1 MAIVFRSIWVIAY
14 RELVRFV
21 QDRPRMISSFS
32 MPIIFLLIFGAG
44 FGRLIGQMMPGV
56 DYIQFMYPGILAM
69 TVLMTSVMSGVS
81 IVWDREF
88 GFLKEVMVSPLTR
101 SGVLIGKAVGAAT
114 IAIIQG
120 AIMLVLAP
128 IVNVP
133 INLGTVLALFPLL
146 LILSLSLSGL
156 GLLIGARM
164 RSQQGFQIVMQLV
177 IFPMMFLSGIFFPVS
192 GVATWLGVLS
202 KLNPVTY
209 GIDAIRQVFLGTEVA
224 GVTVFGHTMGIV
236 DSAIV
241 VAMVGAVLLT
251 TAIWVFN
258 RQECVPSDSSVQ
270 LRFTDR

>member
-21 QDRPRMISSFS
+21 QDKPRLFSSFS
-32 MPIIFLLIFGAG
+32 MPVIFLVIFGAG
-44 FGRLIGQMMPGV
+44 FGKLIGQMMPGV

-69 TVLMTSVMSGVS
+69 TVLMTSVMSGIS

-88 GFLKEVMVSPLTR
+88 GFLKEVLVSPLSR
-101 SGVLIGKAVGAAT
+101 SGVLAGKAVGAAI
-114 IAIIQG
+114 IAVVQG
-120 AIMLVLAP
+120 AIMLVLTP

-133 INLGTVLALFPLL
+133 VTPGKVVALLPLL

-192 GVATWLGVLS
+192 GVATWLEVLS

-241 VAMVGAVLLT
+241 VALVGVVLLT
-251 TAIWVFN
+251 SAIWVFN
-258 RQECVPSDSSVQ
+258 RQD
-270 LRFTDR
+270 

>member
-1 MAIVFRSIWVIAY
+1 VIAY
-14 RELVRFV
+14 RELLRFV
-21 QDRPRMISSFS
+21 QDRPRMFSSFS
-32 MPIIFLLIFGAG
+32 MPIIFLIIFGAG

-88 GFLKEVMVSPLTR
+88 GFLKEVLVSPLSR
-101 SGVLIGKAVGAAT
+101 SGVLAGKAVGAAT

-133 INLGTVLALFPLL
+133 INLGTVLALLPLL
-146 LILSLSLSGL
+146 LILSLALSGL

-192 GVATWLGVLS
+192 GVATWLEVLS

-241 VAMVGAVLLT
+241 VAMAGVVFLT
-251 TAIWVFN
+251 TAIWAFN
-258 RQECVPSDSSVQ
+258 KQE
-270 LRFTDR
+270 

>member
-1 MAIVFRSIWVIAY
+1 MAIVFRTIWVIAY
-14 RELVRFV
+14 RELLRFI
-21 QDRPRMISSFS
+21 QDRPRMFSSFS
-32 MPIIFLLIFGAG
+32 MPIIFLIIFGAG

-88 GFLKEVMVSPLTR
+88 GFLKEVLVSPLSR
-101 SGVLIGKAVGAAT
+101 SGVLAGKAVGAAT

-133 INLGTVLALFPLL
+133 INLGTVLALLPLL
-146 LILSLSLSGL
+146 LILSLALSGL

-192 GVATWLGVLS
+192 GVATWLEVLS

-241 VAMVGAVLLT
+241 VAMAGVVFLT
-251 TAIWVFN
+251 IAIWAFN
-258 RQECVPSDSSVQ
+258 KQE
-270 LRFTDR
+270 

>member
-88 GFLKEVMVSPLTR
+88 GFLKEVLVSPLSR
-101 SGVLIGKAVGAAT
+101 SGVLVGKAIGAAI
-114 IAIIQG
+114 IAIVQG

-133 INLGTVLALFPLL
+133 INLGTVLALLPLL

-251 TAIWVFN
+251 TALWAFN
-258 RQECVPSDSSVQ
+258 RQE
-270 LRFTDR
+270 

>member
-1 MAIVFRSIWVIAY
+1 MAIVFRTIWVIAY
-14 RELVRFV
+14 RELLRFV
-21 QDRPRMISSFS
+21 QDRPRMVSSFS
-32 MPIIFLLIFGAG
+32 MPIIFLIIFGAG

-88 GFLKEVMVSPLTR
+88 GFLKEVLVSPLSR
-101 SGVLIGKAVGAAT
+101 SGVLVGKAVGAAT

-133 INLGTVLALFPLL
+133 INLGTVLALLPLL
-146 LILSLSLSGL
+146 LILSLALSGL

-192 GVATWLGVLS
+192 GVATWLEVLS

-241 VAMVGAVLLT
+241 VAMAGVVFLT
-251 TAIWVFN
+251 IAIWAFN
-258 RQECVPSDSSVQ
+258 KQE
-270 LRFTDR
+270 

>member
-1 MAIVFRSIWVIAY
+1 MAIVFRTIWVIAY
-14 RELVRFV
+14 RELLRFI
-21 QDRPRMISSFS
+21 QDRPRMFSSFS
-32 MPIIFLLIFGAG
+32 MPIIFLIIFGAG

-88 GFLKEVMVSPLTR
+88 GFLKEVLVSPLSR
-101 SGVLIGKAVGAAT
+101 SGVLVGKAVGAAT

-120 AIMLVLAP
+120 AIMVGLAP

-133 INLGTVLALFPLL
+133 INLGTVLALLPLL
-146 LILSLSLSGL
+146 LILSLALSGL

-192 GVATWLGVLS
+192 GVATWLEVLS

-241 VAMVGAVLLT
+241 VAMAGVVFLT
-251 TAIWVFN
+251 TAIWAFN
-258 RQECVPSDSSVQ
+258 KQE
-270 LRFTDR
+270 

>member
-1 MAIVFRSIWVIAY
+1 MAIVFRTIWVIAY

-21 QDRPRMISSFS
+21 ADRPRMFSSFS
-32 MPIIFLLIFGAG
+32 MPLIFLLIFGAG

-69 TVLMTSVMSGVS
+69 TVLMTSIMSGIS

-88 GFLKEVMVSPLTR
+88 GFLKEVLVSPLSR
-101 SGVLIGKAVGAAT
+101 SGVLAGKAVGAAI
-114 IAIIQG
+114 IAMAQG

-133 INLGTVLALFPLL
+133 ITLGKVLALLPLL
-146 LILSLSLSGL
+146 LIVSLSLSGL

-192 GVATWLGVLS
+192 GVATWLEVLS

-251 TAIWVFN
+251 AAIWAFN
-258 RQECVPSDSSVQ
+258 RQE
-270 LRFTDR
+270 

>member
-21 QDRPRMISSFS
+21 QDRPRMFSSFS

-69 TVLMTSVMSGVS
+69 TVLMTSIMSGIS

-88 GFLKEVMVSPLTR
+88 GFLKEVLVSPLSR

-133 INLGTVLALFPLL
+133 INPGTVLALLPLL

-192 GVATWLGVLS
+192 GVATWLAVLS

-241 VAMVGAVLLT
+241 VAMVGVVLLT
-251 TAIWVFN
+251 TALWVFN
-258 RQECVPSDSSVQ
+258 RQE
-270 LRFTDR
+270 

>member
-1 MAIVFRSIWVIAY
+1 MAIVFRTIWVIAY
-14 RELVRFV
+14 RELLRFV
-21 QDRPRMISSFS
+21 QDRPRMFSSFS
-32 MPIIFLLIFGAG
+32 MPIIFLIIFGAG

-88 GFLKEVMVSPLTR
+88 GFLKEVLVSPLSR
-101 SGVLIGKAVGAAT
+101 SGVLAGKAVGAAT

-133 INLGTVLALFPLL
+133 INLGTVLALLPLL

-192 GVATWLGVLS
+192 GVATWLEVLS

-241 VAMVGAVLLT
+241 VAMVGVVFLT
-251 TAIWVFN
+251 IAIWVFN
-258 RQECVPSDSSVQ
+258 KQE
-270 LRFTDR
+270 

>member
-21 QDRPRMISSFS
+21 QDRPRMFSSFS

-69 TVLMTSVMSGVS
+69 TVLMTSIMSGIS

-88 GFLKEVMVSPLTR
+88 GFLKEVLVSPLSR

-133 INLGTVLALFPLL
+133 INPGTVLALLPLL

-192 GVATWLGVLS
+192 GVATWLAVLS

-258 RQECVPSDSSVQ
+258 RQE
-270 LRFTDR
+270 

>member
-14 RELVRFV
+14 RELLRFV
-21 QDRPRMISSFS
+21 QDRPRMFSSFS
-32 MPIIFLLIFGAG
+32 MPIIFLIIFGAG

-69 TVLMTSVMSGVS
+69 TVLMTSIMSGIS

-88 GFLKEVMVSPLTR
+88 GFLKEVLVSPLSR
-101 SGVLIGKAVGAAT
+101 SGVLVGKAVGAAT

-133 INLGTVLALFPLL
+133 INLGTVLALLPLL

-192 GVATWLGVLS
+192 GVATWLAVLS

-241 VAMVGAVLLT
+241 VAMVGVVLLT
-251 TAIWVFN
+251 TALWVFN
-258 RQECVPSDSSVQ
+258 RQD
-270 LRFTDR
+270 

>member
-21 QDRPRMISSFS
+21 QDRPRMFSSFS

-69 TVLMTSVMSGVS
+69 TVLMTSIMSGIS

-88 GFLKEVMVSPLTR
+88 GFLKEVLVSPLSR

-133 INLGTVLALFPLL
+133 INLGTVLALLPLL

-192 GVATWLGVLS
+192 GVATWLAVLS

-241 VAMVGAVLLT
+241 VAMVGVVLLT
-251 TAIWVFN
+251 TALWVFN
-258 RQECVPSDSSVQ
+258 RQE
-270 LRFTDR
+270 

>member
-1 MAIVFRSIWVIAY
+1 MAIVFRTIWVIAY
-14 RELVRFV
+14 RELLRFV
-21 QDRPRMISSFS
+21 QDRPRMFSSFS
-32 MPIIFLLIFGAG
+32 MPIIFLIIFGAG

-88 GFLKEVMVSPLTR
+88 GFLKEVLVSPLSR
-101 SGVLIGKAVGAAT
+101 SGVLAGKAVGAAT

-133 INLGTVLALFPLL
+133 INLGTVLALLPLL
-146 LILSLSLSGL
+146 LILSLALSGL

-192 GVATWLGVLS
+192 GVATWLEVLS

-241 VAMVGAVLLT
+241 VAMVGVVFLT
-251 TAIWVFN
+251 IAIWAFN
-258 RQECVPSDSSVQ
+258 KQE
-270 LRFTDR
+270 

>member
-1 MAIVFRSIWVIAY
+1 MSIVFRTIWVIAY
-14 RELVRFV
+14 RELLRFV
-21 QDRPRMISSFS
+21 QDRPRMFSSFS
-32 MPIIFLLIFGAG
+32 MPIIFLIIFGAG

-56 DYIQFMYPGILAM
+56 NYIQFMYPGILAM

-88 GFLKEVMVSPLTR
+88 GFLKEVLVSPLSR
-101 SGVLIGKAVGAAT
+101 SGVLAGKAVGAAT

-133 INLGTVLALFPLL
+133 INLGTVLALLPLL
-146 LILSLSLSGL
+146 LILSLALSGL

-177 IFPMMFLSGIFFPVS
+177 IFPMMFLSGIFFPIS
-192 GVATWLGVLS
+192 GVATWLEVLS

-241 VAMVGAVLLT
+241 VAMAGVVFLT
-251 TAIWVFN
+251 AAIWSFN
-258 RQECVPSDSSVQ
+258 KQE
-270 LRFTDR
+270 

>member
-1 MAIVFRSIWVIAY
+1 MAIVFRTIWVIAY
-14 RELVRFV
+14 RELLRFV
-21 QDRPRMISSFS
+21 QDRPRMFSSFS
-32 MPIIFLLIFGAG
+32 MPLIFLVIFGAG

-56 DYIQFMYPGILAM
+56 NYIQFMYPGIIAM

-88 GFLKEVMVSPLTR
+88 GFLKEVLVSPLSR
-101 SGVLIGKAVGAAT
+101 SGVLAGKAVGAAT

-133 INLGTVLALFPLL
+133 INLGTVLALLPLL
-146 LILSLSLSGL
+146 LILSLALSGL

-192 GVATWLGVLS
+192 GVATWLEVLS

-241 VAMVGAVLLT
+241 VAMAGVVFLT
-251 TAIWVFN
+251 TAIWAFN
-258 RQECVPSDSSVQ
+258 KQE
-270 LRFTDR
+270 

>member
-1 MAIVFRSIWVIAY
+1 MAIVFRTIWVIAY
-14 RELVRFV
+14 RELLRFV
-21 QDRPRMISSFS
+21 QDRPRMFSSFS
-32 MPIIFLLIFGAG
+32 MPIIFLIIFGAG

-56 DYIQFMYPGILAM
+56 DYVQFMYPGILAM

-88 GFLKEVMVSPLTR
+88 GFLKEVLVSPLSR
-101 SGVLIGKAVGAAT
+101 SGVLAGKAVGAAT

-133 INLGTVLALFPLL
+133 INLGTVLALLPLL
-146 LILSLSLSGL
+146 LILSLALSGL

-192 GVATWLGVLS
+192 GVATWLEVLS

-241 VAMVGAVLLT
+241 VSMAGVVFLT
-251 TAIWVFN
+251 AAIWAFN
-258 RQECVPSDSSVQ
+258 KQE
-270 LRFTDR
+270 

>member
-1 MAIVFRSIWVIAY
+1 MAIVFRTIWVIAY
-14 RELVRFV
+14 RELLRFV
-21 QDRPRMISSFS
+21 QDRPRMVSSFS
-32 MPIIFLLIFGAG
+32 MPIIFLIIFGAG

-56 DYIQFMYPGILAM
+56 DYVQFMYPGILAM
-69 TVLMTSVMSGVS
+69 TVLMTSVMSGIS

-88 GFLKEVMVSPLTR
+88 GFLKEVLVSPLSR
-101 SGVLIGKAVGAAT
+101 SGVLAGKAVGAAT

-133 INLGTVLALFPLL
+133 INLGTVLALLPLL
-146 LILSLSLSGL
+146 LILSLALSGL

-192 GVATWLGVLS
+192 GVATWLEVLS

-241 VAMVGAVLLT
+241 VSMAGVVFLT
-251 TAIWVFN
+251 AAIWAFN
-258 RQECVPSDSSVQ
+258 KQE
-270 LRFTDR
+270 

>member
-1 MAIVFRSIWVIAY
+1 MAIVFRTIWVIAY
-14 RELVRFV
+14 RELLRFV
-21 QDRPRMISSFS
+21 QDRPRMFSSFS
-32 MPIIFLLIFGAG
+32 MPIIFLIIFGAG

-69 TVLMTSVMSGVS
+69 TVLMTSVMAGVS

-88 GFLKEVMVSPLTR
+88 GFLKEVLVSPLSR
-101 SGVLIGKAVGAAT
+101 SGVLVGKAVGAAT

-133 INLGTVLALFPLL
+133 INLGTVLALLPLL
-146 LILSLSLSGL
+146 LILSLALSGL

-192 GVATWLGVLS
+192 GVATWLEVLS

-241 VAMVGAVLLT
+241 VAMVGVVFLT
-251 TAIWVFN
+251 TAIWAFN
-258 RQECVPSDSSVQ
+258 KQE
-270 LRFTDR
+270 

>member
-14 RELVRFV
+14 RELLRFV
-21 QDRPRMISSFS
+21 QDRPRMFSSFS
-32 MPIIFLLIFGAG
+32 MPIIFLIIFGAG

-88 GFLKEVMVSPLTR
+88 GFLKEVLVSPLSR

-133 INLGTVLALFPLL
+133 INLGTVLALLPLL

-164 RSQQGFQIVMQLV
+164 RSQQGFQIMMQLV
-177 IFPMMFLSGIFFPVS
+177 IFPVMFLSGIFFPVS
-192 GVATWLGVLS
+192 GVATWLAVLS

-241 VAMVGAVLLT
+241 VAMVGVVLLT

-258 RQECVPSDSSVQ
+258 KQE
-270 LRFTDR
+270 

>member
-1 MAIVFRSIWVIAY
+1 MAIVFRTIWVIAY

-21 QDRPRMISSFS
+21 ADRPRMFSSFS
-32 MPIIFLLIFGAG
+32 MPLIFLLIFGAG

-69 TVLMTSVMSGVS
+69 TVLMTSIMSGIS

-88 GFLKEVMVSPLTR
+88 GFLKEVLVSPLSR
-101 SGVLIGKAVGAAT
+101 SGVLAGKAVGAAI
-114 IAIIQG
+114 IAMAQG

-133 INLGTVLALFPLL
+133 ITLGKVLALLPLL

-192 GVATWLGVLS
+192 GVATWLEVLS

-251 TAIWVFN
+251 AAIWVFN
-258 RQECVPSDSSVQ
+258 RQE
-270 LRFTDR
+270 

>member
-1 MAIVFRSIWVIAY
+1 MAIVFRTIWVIAY
-14 RELVRFV
+14 RELLRFV
-21 QDRPRMISSFS
+21 QDRPRMFSSFS
-32 MPIIFLLIFGAG
+32 MPIIFLIIFGAG

-88 GFLKEVMVSPLTR
+88 GFLKEVLVSPLSR
-101 SGVLIGKAVGAAT
+101 SGVLAGKAVGAAI

-133 INLGTVLALFPLL
+133 INLGTVLALLPLL
-146 LILSLSLSGL
+146 LIFSLALSGL

-192 GVATWLGVLS
+192 GVATWLEVLS

-241 VAMVGAVLLT
+241 VAMVGVVFLT
-251 TAIWVFN
+251 IAIWAFN
-258 RQECVPSDSSVQ
+258 KQE
-270 LRFTDR
+270 

>member
-1 MAIVFRSIWVIAY
+1 MAIVFRTIWVIAY
-14 RELVRFV
+14 RELLRFV
-21 QDRPRMISSFS
+21 QDRPRMVSSFS
-32 MPIIFLLIFGAG
+32 MPLIFLIIFGAG

-56 DYIQFMYPGILAM
+56 DYVQFMYPGIIAM
-69 TVLMTSVMSGVS
+69 TVLMTSVMSGIS

-88 GFLKEVMVSPLTR
+88 GFLKEVLVSPLSR
-101 SGVLIGKAVGAAT
+101 SGVLVGKAVGAAT

-133 INLGTVLALFPLL
+133 INLGTVLALLPLL
-146 LILSLSLSGL
+146 LILSLALSGL

-192 GVATWLGVLS
+192 GVATWLEVLS

-241 VAMVGAVLLT
+241 VSMAGVVFLT
-251 TAIWVFN
+251 AAIWAFN
-258 RQECVPSDSSVQ
+258 KQE
-270 LRFTDR
+270 

>member
-1 MAIVFRSIWVIAY
+1 MAIVFRTIWVIAY
-14 RELVRFV
+14 RELLRFV
-21 QDRPRMISSFS
+21 QDRPRMFSSFS
-32 MPIIFLLIFGAG
+32 MPIIFLIIFGAG

-88 GFLKEVMVSPLTR
+88 GFLKEVLVSPLSR
-101 SGVLIGKAVGAAT
+101 SGVLVGKAVGAAT

-133 INLGTVLALFPLL
+133 INLGTVLALLPLL
-146 LILSLSLSGL
+146 LILSLALSGL

-192 GVATWLGVLS
+192 GVATWLEVLS

-209 GIDAIRQVFLGTEVA
+209 GIDAIRQVFLGTQVA

-241 VAMVGAVLLT
+241 VAMAGVVFLT
-251 TAIWVFN
+251 TAIWAFN
-258 RQECVPSDSSVQ
+258 KQE
-270 LRFTDR
+270 

>member
-14 RELVRFV
+14 RELLRFV
-21 QDRPRMISSFS
+21 QDRPRMFSSFS
-32 MPIIFLLIFGAG
+32 MPIIFLIIFGAG

-56 DYIQFMYPGILAM
+56 DYVQFMYPGILAM

-88 GFLKEVMVSPLTR
+88 GFLKEVLVSPLSR
-101 SGVLIGKAVGAAT
+101 SGVLAGKAVGAAT

-133 INLGTVLALFPLL
+133 INMGTVLALLPLL
-146 LILSLSLSGL
+146 LILSLALSGL

-192 GVATWLGVLS
+192 GVAIWLEVLS

-241 VAMVGAVLLT
+241 VAMVGVVFLT
-251 TAIWVFN
+251 IAIWAFN
-258 RQECVPSDSSVQ
+258 KQE
-270 LRFTDR
+270 

>member
-1 MAIVFRSIWVIAY
+1 MAIVFRTIWVIAY
-14 RELVRFV
+14 RELLRFV
-21 QDRPRMISSFS
+21 QDRPRMVSSFS
-32 MPIIFLLIFGAG
+32 MPIIFLIIFGAG

-88 GFLKEVMVSPLTR
+88 GFLKEVLVSPLSR
-101 SGVLIGKAVGAAT
+101 SGVLVGKAVGAAT

-133 INLGTVLALFPLL
+133 INLGTVLALLPLL
-146 LILSLSLSGL
+146 LILSLALSGL

-192 GVATWLGVLS
+192 GVATWLEVLS

-241 VAMVGAVLLT
+241 VAMVGVVFLT
-251 TAIWVFN
+251 IAIWAFN
-258 RQECVPSDSSVQ
+258 KQE
-270 LRFTDR
+270 

>member
-21 QDRPRMISSFS
+21 QDKPRMFSSLS

-69 TVLMTSVMSGVS
+69 TVLMTSIMSGIS

-88 GFLKEVMVSPLTR
+88 GFLKEVLVSPLSR

-128 IVNVP
+128 VVNVP
-133 INLGTVLALFPLL
+133 INPGTVLALLPLL

-192 GVATWLGVLS
+192 GVATWLAVLS

-241 VAMVGAVLLT
+241 VAMVGVVLLT
-251 TAIWVFN
+251 TALWVFN
-258 RQECVPSDSSVQ
+258 RQE
-270 LRFTDR
+270 

>member
-1 MAIVFRSIWVIAY
+1 MAIVFRTIWVIAY
-14 RELVRFV
+14 RELLRFV
-21 QDRPRMISSFS
+21 HDRPRMFSSFS
-32 MPIIFLLIFGAG
+32 MPIIFLIIFGAG

-88 GFLKEVMVSPLTR
+88 GFLKEVLVSPLTR
-101 SGVLIGKAVGAAT
+101 SGVLVGKAVGAAT

-133 INLGTVLALFPLL
+133 ITLGKVLALLPLL

-164 RSQQGFQIVMQLV
+164 RSQQGFQIMMQLV
-177 IFPMMFLSGIFFPVS
+177 VFPIMFLSGIFFPVS
-192 GVATWLGVLS
+192 GVATWLEVLS

-224 GVTVFGHTMGIV
+224 GVTVFGHTMGIL

-241 VAMVGAVLLT
+241 VAMVGVVLLT
-251 TAIWVFN
+251 IAIWVFN
-258 RQECVPSDSSVQ
+258 RQE
-270 LRFTDR
+270 

>member
-14 RELVRFV
+14 RELVRFL
-21 QDRPRMISSFS
+21 QDRPRMFSSFS

-69 TVLMTSVMSGVS
+69 TVLMTSVMSGIS

-88 GFLKEVMVSPLTR
+88 GFLKEVLVSPLSRT
-101 SGVLIGKAVGAAT
+101 GVLAGKAVGAAI

-120 AIMLVLAP
+120 GIMLVLAP

-133 INLGTVLALFPLL
+133 ITLGKVLALLPLL

-192 GVATWLGVLS
+192 GVATWLQVLS

-209 GIDAIRQVFLGTEVA
+209 GIDAIRQVFLGTQVA

-241 VAMVGAVLLT
+241 VAMVGVVLLT
-251 TAIWVFN
+251 TAIWAFN
-258 RQECVPSDSSVQ
+258 RQE
-270 LRFTDR
+270 

>member
-32 MPIIFLLIFGAG
+32 MPVIFLLIFGAG

-69 TVLMTSVMSGVS
+69 TVLMTSIMSGIS

-88 GFLKEVMVSPLTR
+88 GFLKEVLVSPLSR
-101 SGVLIGKAVGAAT
+101 SGVLAGKAVGAAI

-133 INLGTVLALFPLL
+133 ITLGKVLALLPLL

-192 GVATWLGVLS
+192 GVATWLEVLS

-258 RQECVPSDSSVQ
+258 RQE
-270 LRFTDR
+270 

>member
-1 MAIVFRSIWVIAY
+1 MTIFFRTIWVIAY
-14 RELVRFV
+14 RELLRFV
-21 QDRPRMISSFS
+21 HDRPRLFSSFS
-32 MPIIFLLIFGAG
+32 MLVIFLIIFGAG

-69 TVLMTSVMSGVS
+69 TVLMTSVMSGIS

-88 GFLKEVMVSPLTR
+88 GFLKEVLVSPLSRT
-101 SGVLIGKAVGAAT
+101 GVLAGKAVGAAT

-133 INLGTVLALFPLL
+133 INLGTVLALLPLL
-146 LILSLSLSGL
+146 LVLSLSLSGL

-192 GVATWLGVLS
+192 GVATWLEVLS

-241 VAMVGAVLLT
+241 VAMVGIVLLN

-258 RQECVPSDSSVQ
+258 RQE
-270 LRFTDR
+270 